1 MFRNYLK
8 TAWRHLV
15 KNKGYSLLNIL
26 GLAVGMAVALLI
38 GLWASNELSYD
49 RFIPD
54 HQRIYQLARN
64 HNSNGELLTFN
75 TVSLKLVDQ
84 LRSEIPEIEYITESD
99 WMTPNGLM
107 VDNRKFY
114 LPGAQVNSD
123 FLRLFKFD
131 FVEGNAATS
140 LADPYYIVL

>member
-15 KNKGYSLLNIL
+15 TNRVYSLLNIM

-38 GLWASNELSYD
+38 GLWAHNEFSYD
-49 RFIPD
+49 KFIPD

-64 HNSNGELLTFN
+64 FNSNGELRTFTN
-75 TVSLKLVDQ
+75 VSLKLVDQ
-84 LRSEIPEIEYITESD
+84 LRNEIPEIEYIVESD

-107 VDNRKFY
+107 IDDRKFY
-114 LPGAQVNSD
+114 LPGAQANKD
-123 FLRLFKFD
+123 F
-131 FVEGNAATS
+131 
-140 LADPYYIVL
+140 